1 MSNER
6 TGVDRVLDWI
16 VPIRLSGKW
25 MSVEVERGL
34 KIMLSLIL
42 LGSIPTHAVS
52 KMLEVLPPDAT
63 DSMVWAKFSLY
74 LVCDIVIYVG
84 IIAGLLFLKPFVI
97 ELIEAIDK
105 LIKKKTE
112 ANDEE
117 SLVREIVPMVIVDP
131 IEVPLP
137 VQSKP
142 QPSEPESEI
151 PERVNTYFSSRI
163 NEPALKAFIKTN
175 PNRFSS
181 GEDMAIFYLL
191 MTEKSYIGTSKKDFH
206 NFISS
211 LIDCVGY
218 TQLSNACAKV
228 KTILHD
234 KWHDANEEM
243 ANKYQSL
250 WEDLQIF
257 IAQK

>member
-1 MSNER
+1 M
-6 TGVDRVLDWI
+6 LDWI

-25 MSVEVERGL
+25 MSVEVERGV

-42 LGSIPTHAVS
+42 LATIPTHAIS
-52 KMLEVLPPDAT
+52 KTLEVVSPDAA
-63 DSMVWAKFSLY
+63 DSLVWTKFSLY
-74 LVCDIVIYVG
+74 LCIV
-84 IIAGLLFLKPFVI
+84 AGVLLLKPFVL
-97 ELIEAIDK
+97 ELIEI
-105 LIKKKTE
+105 IEEFVKKKTE
-112 ANDEE
+112 TNDEE
-117 SLVREIVPMVIVDP
+117 SLIQEIVPMVKVDP

-137 VQSKP
+137 IHSKQ

-151 PERVNTYFSSRI
+151 QDLLSISANTYFSKDI

-181 GEDMAIFYLL
+181 GEDMAIIYLL

-228 KTILHD
+228 KSILHD

-243 ANKYQSL
+243 VNKYQSL

-257 IAQK
+257 IVQK

>member
-25 MSVEVERGL
+25 MSVEVERGV

-42 LGSIPTHAVS
+42 LATIPTHAIS
-52 KMLEVLPPDAT
+52 KTLEVVSPDAV
-63 DSMVWAKFSLY
+63 DSRVWTKFSLY
-74 LVCDIVIYVG
+74 LLCDIIVYVG
-84 IIAGLLFLKPFVI
+84 IVAGVLLLKPFVL
-97 ELIEAIDK
+97 ELIEIIEEF
-105 LIKKKTE
+105 IKKE
-112 ANDEE
+112 
-117 SLVREIVPMVIVDP
+117 
-131 IEVPLP
+131 
-137 VQSKP
+137 
-142 QPSEPESEI
+142 
-151 PERVNTYFSSRI
+151 
-163 NEPALKAFIKTN
+163 
-175 PNRFSS
+175 
-181 GEDMAIFYLL
+181 
-191 MTEKSYIGTSKKDFH
+191 FH
-206 NFISS
+206 NFMSS

-228 KTILHD
+228 KSILHD

-243 ANKYQSL
+243 VNKYQDL

>member
-25 MSVEVERGL
+25 MNVEVERGV
-34 KIMLSLIL
+34 KIMLSFIL
-42 LGSIPTHAVS
+42 LATIPTHAIS
-52 KMLEVLPPDAT
+52 KTLEVVPPDAA
-63 DSMVWAKFSLY
+63 DSLVWTKFSLY
-74 LVCDIVIYVG
+74 LLCDIIVYVG
-84 IIAGLLFLKPFVI
+84 IVAGFLLLKPFVL
-97 ELIEAIDK
+97 EL
-105 LIKKKTE
+105 
-112 ANDEE
+112 
-117 SLVREIVPMVIVDP
+117 

-137 VQSKP
+137 IHSKP
-142 QPSEPESEI
+142 QPSEPESELRDL
-151 PERVNTYFSSRI
+151 PSMTVNTYFSNAI
-163 NEPALKAFIKTN
+163 KEPALKAFIKTN

-243 ANKYQSL
+243 ASKYQDL

-257 IAQK
+257 ILN